1 VKLNWVI
8 GFIILAVLACVGYM
22 VWKIFQPERNVIRI
36 NIPESYLNNTDT
48 SRFSLYP
55 IAVSRKKSDDSIL
68 VFFPVVERRASLFVY
83 DSLNYQLLMHGDK
96 RARPL
101 LQPHGLRERTGKPTL
116 NLSRLQNGSYFAH
129 LTSCNYGGFFE
140 IQLYQTDNSLAPVH

>member
-1 VKLNWVI
+1 M
-8 GFIILAVLACVGYM
+8 A
-22 VWKIFQPERNVIRI
+22 WKIFQPERNVIRI

-55 IAVSRKKSDDSIL
+55 VAVERKKTDDSIL
-68 VFFPVVERRASLFVY
+68 VLFPVSERRASLFVY
-83 DSLNYQLLMHGDK
+83 DSLNYQWLMRGDK

-101 LQPHGLRERTGKPTL
+101 LQTQGLRERTGKPTL
-116 NLSRLQNGSYFAH
+116 NLSRLKNGSYFAH

-140 IQLYQTDNSLAPVH
+140 IQLHQISDSLTIVH